1 MKKIISFVLA
11 AVMMAMCL
19 AATSCEKTD
28 AVTVT
33 RSFVAGYE
41 QTIPMGETPM
51 QMSGRVLMNL
61 KSDGTLDLYVGF
73 ECMGSFET
81 AQYSGTY
88 TLGENEEFDETISF
102 NYTHGE
108 GEVETV
114 TDAVILDGIF
124 ETPFFMIA
132 SMTSGAIKFYET
144 APVATDGDV
153 YVGYMTKSGGMGAMV
168 YAYILNM
175 KDDGTFDV
183 SIMQM
188 ASVMHVWGAT
198 GGTYTVDGTN
208 VTFTYDV
215 VDDVGEVVS
224 TGFTAEGT
232 DFTDKGLSVGFNIAQ
247 ASTRAS
253 AASFLRVN

>member
-1 MKKIISFVLA
+1 MKKIISVVLA
-11 AVMMAMCL
+11 IVMMTMCL
-19 AATSCEKTD
+19 AATSCEKNE

-73 ECMGSFET
+73 DCMGSYET
-81 AQYSGTY
+81 ALYTGTY

-102 NYTHGE
+102 TYTHGE
-108 GEVETV
+108 GETEIV

-144 APVATDGDV
+144 APIATDGDV
-153 YVGYMTKSGGMGAMV
+153 YVGYMTKTGGMGAMA

-175 KDDGTFDV
+175 KEDGTFDV

-198 GGTYTVDGTN
+198 SGTYTVDGAN

-215 VDDVGEVVS
+215 VDDIGEVVEADFV
-224 TGFTAEGT
+224 TEGT
-232 DFTDKGLSVGFNIAQ
+232 NYTDKYLSVGFNIAQ
-247 ASTRAS
+247 AANRAS
-253 AASFLRVN
+253 DASFLRVK

>member
-11 AVMMAMCL
+11 IVMMTMCL
-19 AATSCEKTD
+19 VATSCEKTD

-51 QMSGRVLMNL
+51 LMSGRVLMNL

-73 ECMGSFET
+73 ECLGSFET

-88 TLGENEEFDETISF
+88 TLGENEEFDEPISF
-102 NYTHGE
+102 TYTQGE
-108 GEVETV
+108 GEEETV
-114 TDAVILDGIF
+114 TDAVILDGMF

-144 APVATDGDV
+144 APIATDGDV

-224 TGFTAEGT
+224 AGFTAEGT
-232 DFTDKGLSVGFNIAQ
+232 DFTDKSLSVGFNIAQ

>member
-11 AVMMAMCL
+11 IVMMTVCL
-19 AATSCEKTD
+19 AATSCGKND

-41 QTIPMGETPM
+41 QTVAMGEMPM

-73 ECMGSFET
+73 ECMGSHET
-81 AQYSGTY
+81 ALYTGTY

-102 NYTHGE
+102 TYTHGE

-114 TDAVILDGIF
+114 TDAVIIDGIF

-132 SMTSGAIKFYET
+132 SMSSSPIKFYET
-144 APVATDGDV
+144 APIPTDGEV
-153 YVGYMTKSGGMGAMV
+153 YVGYMTKTGGMGSMV
-168 YAYILNM
+168 YAYTLNL
-175 KDDGTFDV
+175 KEDGTFDV

-198 GGTYTVDGTN
+198 DGTYAVDGTN

-215 VDDVGEVVS
+215 VDDVGEVV
-224 TGFTAEGT
+224 TADFTAEGT
-232 DFTDKGLSVGFNIAQ
+232 DFTDKALSVGFNIAQ

-253 AASFLRVN
+253 AAPFLRVK